1 MKGGLTIYGMIMTIV
16 SIIVFSFMLP
26 IVTMSISYLSNNV
39 TGVDDATKSVA
50 SLFPFFILLAILMGL
65 FYTATQ
71 PSYDG
76 Y

>member
-1 MKGGLTIYGMIMTIV
+1 MKGAITIYGVIMV
-16 SIIVFSFMLP
+16 VVMLIVFSYLLP
-26 IVTMSISYLSNNV
+26 IVTQSISYLSNNV
-39 TGVDDATKSVA
+39 TGVDDSTKSVA